1 MSKEK
6 RQVHL
11 AAHFP
16 GVNNT
21 TVWSDPASG
30 SHIDFDSFEHF
41 GRTAERGL
49 FDFLFLAEG
58 LRLRE
63 HKGQIFDQDVVGRPE
78 TATILAALAA
88 VTENIGLTGTFST
101 TFNEPYDLAR
111 TLATLDRVSNGRAA
125 WNAVTT
131 HNAFT
136 GENFRRGGFLDG
148 ADRYR
153 RASDF
158 LSLARSLWESRLHGD
173 GSFRWSSDFF
183 DVRGTFPVPTTPQ
196 VSPVIFQAGD
206 SDEGRDFAARHAD
219 VIFSRHSEAD
229 AGRQFR
235 HDLDSRLTAV
245 GRTPDDLKIYP
256 GISFIL
262 GDTRQEARERYE
274 HVRRQQ
280 VTGPGAIA
288 FLEQVWGTDL
298 TDHDPDGPL
307 PTFDP
312 DLGNADITRGR
323 VRHEKDMAAVAR
335 QWRELAEAHDYSI
348 RELVIEVSGRGGT
361 LIGAPAQV
369 AEQLDDLT
377 QQRVADGFI
386 LVPHV
391 TPGGLDE
398 FVARVVPE
406 LQDRGVYRTS
416 YEGTTLRDNLD
427 LPSYSPRSA
436 ATGDGTATRQEATA

>member
-1 MSKEK
+1 MTDQNNGDK

-21 TVWSDPASG
+21 TVWADPASG
-30 SHIDFDSFEHF
+30 SHIDFSSFEHF
-41 GRTAERGL
+41 ARTAERGF
-49 FDFLFLAEG
+49 FDFFFLAEG

-78 TATILAALAA
+78 TATVLAGLAA
-88 VTENIGLTGTFST
+88 VTENIGLAGTFNS

-111 TLATLDRVSNGRAA
+111 TLATIDRLSGGRAA
-125 WNAVTT
+125 WNLVTT

-148 ADRYR
+148 ADRYH

-158 LSLARSLWESRLHGD
+158 LDAARTLWESHIEGD
-173 GSFRWSSDFF
+173 GQFSYSSDFF
-183 DVRGTFPVPTTPQ
+183 DISGTFPVPTTPQ

-206 SDEGRDFAARHAD
+206 SGEGRDFAARQAD
-219 VIFSRHSEAD
+219 VIFSRHSEAED
-229 AGRQFR
+229 GRKFRQDLDARLEKAGRR
-235 HDLDSRLTAV
+235 
-245 GRTPDDLKIYP
+245 PEDLKIYP
-256 GISFIL
+256 AISVIL
-262 GDTRQEARERYE
+262 SDSAEEAQERYE
-274 HVRRQQ
+274 EVRRQQ
-280 VTGPGAIA
+280 VSGPGAIA

-298 TDHDPDGPL
+298 TDLDPDGPL
-307 PTFDP
+307 PSFDP

-323 VRHEKDMAAVAR
+323 VRHEKDPGAVVKK
-335 QWRELAEAHDYSI
+335 WRELAEAKNYSI

-361 LIGAPAQV
+361 LVGTPSQV
-369 AEQLDDLT
+369 AEKFDDLT

-386 LVPHV
+386 LVPHI
-391 TPGGLDE
+391 TPGGLDDI
-398 FVARVVPE
+398 VDKVVPE

-416 YEGTTLRDNLD
+416 YPDSGGGTLRDNLG
-427 LPSYSPRSA
+427 LPSYTPR
-436 ATGDGTATRQEATA
+436 TLQEIPA